1 LTFEKNVNLSLAPFG
16 DKPMKRFLSA
26 LVTVSLVAALGSAAV
41 ATDKK
46 KAMMTPMPS
55 SMMMSKP
62 MKCGKGKS
70 YVKGYT
76 KKNGTVVKGYCR

>member
-1 LTFEKNVNLSLAPFG
+1 
-16 DKPMKRFLSA
+16 MQRFLSA
-26 LVTVSLVAALGSAAV
+26 LLTASLVAALGTAAV
-41 ATDKK
+41 ATDKSK
-46 KAMMTPMPS
+46 MKAMSTPKPS
-55 SMMMSKP
+55 AMSMSKP